1 MTATPGSE
9 APRTPGRAQAAG
21 SHPLGLR
28 GQSARD
34 AALPAK
40 APRLTNRVDVKG
52 LRGWNPPHVP
62 LSQRPSAVPRAPP
75 TVPSRGSGTGT
86 GALTR
91 SERLPW
97 GQESDAGKLLS
108 ASGVWGGL

>member
-1 MTATPGSE
+1 M
-9 APRTPGRAQAAG
+9 PRQAAAGREVAAG

-52 LRGWNPPHVP
+52 LRGWNPSPM
-62 LSQRPSAVPRAPP
+62 
-75 TVPSRGSGTGT
+75 SR
-86 GALTR
+86 
-91 SERLPW
+91 
-97 GQESDAGKLLS
+97 
-108 ASGVWGGL
+108 